1 MNRITHLLSTAAA
14 SAVLLVLLSGTLV
27 LAQPDRSKAPGA
39 TGPAPS
45 LRVPPTTKFTL
56 KNGLPV
62 HFVSK
67 PGLPLI
73 QLQLVVRSGT
83 VSDPVGAE
91 GLAVLTANLMRE
103 AAGDRTNQQFNEEI
117 EFLGVGLSVSSWF
130 ERSNV
135 SLYGPVRQ
143 LDPALKLM
151 SDLVTKPR
159 LDQADFD
166 RLKKRALAQLI
177 SQRDQPGYIANVA
190 YARRLFGETH
200 VYGRPEGGT
209 VSSVSKL
216 TLEQVKAYWQQ
227 HYVPTNA
234 YLVVVGEITEAALK
248 QQLEA
253 TLGGWQGGAAPAA
266 SPVAEVKAPK
276 GRTIYLID
284 RPGSAQSEVRVGH
297 LGLARTTPDYHAVQV
312 MNTLLGAS
320 FTSRLNSNLR
330 EKNGYAYGA
339 GSQYW
344 YRTKPGPFVA
354 SAAVETSVTD
364 KAVREFLNELK
375 GIRTISAAELDK
387 TRNYLAL
394 SYPADFEGVGAIS
407 GQVADRVFYGLPDDS
422 FERFI
427 PTVLGVDAS
436 AVAKAAQSHVRPD
449 DLIIV
454 VVGDAAKIEASLRA
468 QKYGTIVKLSIA
480 DVLGPPPAQ

>member
-1 MNRITHLLSTAAA
+1 MKRISQVLSKSATVAAC
-14 SAVLLVLLSGTLV
+14 LVLLSGSLA
-27 LAQPDRSKAPGA
+27 LAQPDRAKAPAA

-45 LRVPPTTKFTL
+45 LRVPATTRFTL

-83 VSDPVGAE
+83 TSDPAGAE
-91 GLAVLTANLMRE
+91 GLAVITANLMRE
-103 AAGDRTNQQFNEEI
+103 AAGARTNQQFNEEI
-117 EFLGVGLSVSSWF
+117 EFLGVNLSINAGI
-130 ERSNV
+130 ERSTV

-143 LDPALKLM
+143 LEPALKLM
-151 SDLVTKPR
+151 NDLVVSPR

-166 RLKKRALAQLI
+166 RLKKRALAQQL
-177 SQRDQPGYIANVA
+177 SQRDQPGYIAEVA
-190 YARRLFGETH
+190 FAQRLFGAMH
-200 VYGRPEGGT
+200 AYGRPAGGT
-209 VSSVSKL
+209 VSSLSGLNLDQAKSFW
-216 TLEQVKAYWQQ
+216 KQ
-227 HYVPTNA
+227 HYVPANA

-253 TLGGWQGGAAPAA
+253 TLGNWQGATAPVA
-266 SPVAEVKAPK
+266 SQVAEVKAPK
-276 GRTIYLID
+276 GRTIFLVD

-339 GSQYW
+339 SSGYR

-354 SAAVETSVTD
+354 ASAVETSVTD

-387 TRNYLAL
+387 TRNYIAL
-394 SYPADFEGVGAIS
+394 SYPSDFEGVGGIGA
-407 GQVADRVFYGLPDDS
+407 QVADRVFYGLPDDS
-422 FERFI
+422 FDRFI
-427 PTVLGVDAS
+427 PSVLGVDAK
-436 AVAKAAQSHVRPD
+436 AIAKAAQSYVHPD
-449 DLIIV
+449 DLVIV
-454 VVGDAAKIEASLRA
+454 VVGDAAKIEAGLRA
-468 QKYGTIVKLSIA
+468 QKYGNVVKVSIA
-480 DVLGPPPAQ
+480 DVLGPAQ